1 MSTIGK
7 RRRENLRRLIDEEYD
22 GVVQRLAAQVEMPH
36 SQVWRVLRE
45 KKGEN
50 AREMGE
56 RLARRIEAACGKS
69 EGWLD
74 LEPTDQTSQESE
86 LLAQRILALGEADR
100 DAVLRMVKAL
110 SPDADADE

>member
-1 MSTIGK
+1 MSAVGA
-7 RRRENLRRLIDEEYD
+7 RRRKNLRRLIDDEYQ

-45 KKGEN
+45 NKGDN

-56 RLARRIEAACGKS
+56 RLARRIETACGKS

-74 LEPTDQTSQESE
+74 LEPTAQTEQESE
-86 LLAQRILALGEADR
+86 ALAQRILALPEADR

-110 SPDADADE
+110 TAEGE

>member
-1 MSTIGK
+1 MSTIGQ
-7 RRRENLRRLIDEEYD
+7 RRRQNLRRLIDEEYD

-45 KKGEN
+45 KKGDN

-56 RLARRIEAACGKS
+56 RLARRIELACGKG

-74 LEPTDQTSQESE
+74 LEPTAQTSQESE
-86 LLAQRILALGEADR
+86 QLAQRILALSDADR
-100 DAVLRMVKAL
+100 DALMRMVKAM
-110 SPDADADE
+110 SPDVDDAE